1 MTKQEQNPGDVQD
14 VAMTTEGQVQ
24 KTDFVSV
31 PLDVPLKRG
40 SQTIQSITIRKPNP
54 GAMRGLNL
62 VDISMM
68 NVSALQKLLPRITD
82 PALTE
87 AEIARSLDP
96 ADLTSI
102 GIEVVGFLL
111 KKQDKQ
117 GFQETSTT

>member
-1 MTKQEQNPGDVQD
+1 MVKAE
-14 VAMTTEGQVQ
+14 
-24 KTDFVSV
+24 FVSI

-40 SQTIQSITIRKPNP
+40 NQTIGTITVRKPNP

-87 AEIARSLDP
+87 AEISRNLDP

-102 GIEVVGFLL
+102 GVEVVGFLL
-111 KKQDKQ
+111 KKQDRE
-117 GFQETSTT
+117 GFHEA